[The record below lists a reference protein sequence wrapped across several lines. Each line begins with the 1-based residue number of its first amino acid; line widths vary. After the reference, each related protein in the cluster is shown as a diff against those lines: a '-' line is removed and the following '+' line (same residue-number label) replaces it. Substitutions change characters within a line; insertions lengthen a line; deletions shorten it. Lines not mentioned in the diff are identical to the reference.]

1 MDQARFV
8 LFLLLI
14 GCLLF
19 TLGADCQR
27 PGHEPFCDTQMD
39 LAEFDIEDVVLGV
52 SPLLPD
58 ENSEISGTVTFQLG
72 TRCHVETIEICGV
85 RLVDRATEE
94 VLVELN
100 VSMSEEF
107 DGVLPWA
114 RRGELSLSYSAEAR
128 TRGTLLPAD
137 EPGQRPTIW
146 QLTSNSLAH
155 VVRLALGA
163 PLGREWRLAPAVSFS
178 RRREYRP
185 TQARWNPFRLGVEL
199 DKQEALEVEAGLTY
213 RPTHGALGGND
224 VLSISVSRV
233 YRRRTTFSDR
243 RSYLSMAYQHMF

>member
-107 DGVLPWA
+107 DGVLPCYP
-114 RRGELSLSYSAEAR
+114 S
-128 TRGTLLPAD
+128 
-137 EPGQRPTIW
+137 
-146 QLTSNSLAH
+146 
-155 VVRLALGA
+155 
-163 PLGREWRLAPAVSFS
+163 
-178 RRREYRP
+178 RREYELVDDGTP
-185 TQARWNPFRLGVEL
+185 NSAVSPFCLRELNLVVEMCSV
-199 DKQEALEVEAGLTY
+199 DCDGHSWSGSGRVDLEC
-213 RPTHGALGGND
+213 
-224 VLSISVSRV
+224 
-233 YRRRTTFSDR
+233 F
-243 RSYLSMAYQHMF
+243 